1 MPTITGRAFMAKP
14 QVTVLLGIFFV
25 LMSLSTF
32 TSSLAAALP
41 APTPLSPVDGTL
53 LPGLSTVLIWNQSA
67 GTKQFHIQVLP
78 ADSPSTGQPDGPAID
93 LIIGDSTLIA
103 AASYAVPSPVFG
115 VGPYVMLP
123 GMTYRWRVR
132 VSDAT
137 GSIGVNDVSWSQ
149 WSQERTFKTKPAV
162 SSTIGRVT
170 PAEGAFTSRFPA
182 VQWNDSDPAIFYYEV
197 QVSRDSQFHTGPDA
211 VAPVF
216 WNLVHGGES
225 FPPQSW
231 KIPSQFPLEPVR
243 HYWRVR
249 PRVQGDGTPVE
260 WSPAFSFQVPLGPGD
275 IVINEVVSAG
285 SALTAPW
292 AELVNRSLVLVSL
305 RGAVLT
311 DEDGNRYTMPDALP
325 QVPPG
330 AFVVVYFDGLGA
342 DDDDY
347 DFSDGSAAL
356 HSTGDMV
363 SPFEPVGD
371 QLSLYA
377 SAQEEPGA
385 LLDFAAWG
393 LDPTLD
399 ASNAIAAGIWMA
411 GTFLPM
417 ERGGQQMGQAQ
428 PGESVGILPG
438 RSRGSTED
446 WAVYRST
453 ETTPGQE
460 NAVPTSSVT
469 VPSDGAVLLRQ
480 DFRLAWYNVS
490 EAIGYQVQIDNN
502 QDFGSPEVNVTVA
515 EPFYAP
521 TTPPEDGD
529 YYWRT
534 QAFDAAGKATPFT
547 PATRFTLVTLEP
559 LALPSPP
566 VEGSTTFQV
575 ARLGLSADGFW
586 DVDYINN
593 LVPLLQ
599 RKDTNLLCWDGDDE
613 SGTRKPWDGPHA
625 DTPANHSDHGRN
637 YCARAAIAMINRY
650 YGGTLSQDRITY
662 EHFKRYGNLNR
673 ALGHDRY
680 ITIAEGQ
687 PLLSWSLNNVA
698 VTTTLGKP
706 TWDQIQGWTTERKA
720 VKAGIPGHAIVLRG
734 WAIYNGPNASMAGK
748 RFVLYNDPWDAL
760 MKIQEYDSMIL
771 TETDVPAGTPTGR
784 LQEASVTTDSDGD
797 GIIDFDE
804 QVRFATLHTNRDTDN
819 DCVPDKEDMHSY
831 IYSPHGTYIV
841 PVPDHDGDGLRNE
854 LDRDSDNGGV
864 IDGDEDW
871 NWNGHQNA
879 RDTNAYSD
887 PSDDARAPYGCTP
900 PPTPTPTATSTPTF
914 TPTITVTPTPTNTV
928 PPPSGPTPTFT
939 PTVTWTPTITATP
952 TQTGTPTITSTPTA
966 TGTPTVTSTPT
977 ATGTPI
983 ITPTPTV
990 TATPTATPVNY
1001 LAGISLTVSATDA
1014 SHTTHYEVH
1023 FSNPTLEAQ
1032 RASYIYS
1039 WIFLWNGS
1047 DCMGTGVF
1055 DVVSGSRWLAYFS
1068 HPGCEHFPPEEVSVL
1083 VSREDQE
1090 VTLRGPALGPLTIT
1104 PTP

>member
-1 MPTITGRAFMAKP
+1 VP
-14 QVTVLLGIFFV
+14 VLLGIFFV

-32 TSSLAAALP
+32 TRSLAAALP
-41 APTPLSPVDGTL
+41 APTPLSPEDGTQL
-53 LPGLSTVLIWNQSA
+53 SGLSTVLTWNQSA
-67 GTKQFHIQVLP
+67 TTKQFHIQVLS
-78 ADSPSTGQPDGPAID
+78 ANSPSTGQPDGPAID
-93 LIIGDSTLIA
+93 LIIGDSTLVA
-103 AASYAVPSPVFG
+103 AASYTVPSPVFG
-115 VGPYVMLP
+115 AGPYVMLP

-132 VSDAT
+132 VSDAA
-137 GSIGVNDVSWSQ
+137 GSIGVNDLSWSQ
-149 WSQERTFKTKPAV
+149 WSQERTFRTKPAV
-162 SSTIGRVT
+162 SSTASRVA

-182 VQWNDSDPAIFYYEV
+182 VQWNDSDPSIFYYEV
-197 QVSRDSQFHTGPDA
+197 QVSRDVQFRTGPDA

-225 FPPQSW
+225 LPPRSW
-231 KIPSQFPLEPVR
+231 KVPSQFPLEPIR

-260 WSPAFSFQVPLGPGD
+260 WSPAFSFRVPVGPGN

-285 SALTAPW
+285 SAQTAPW
-292 AELVNRSLVLVSL
+292 AELVNRSLVPVSL

-311 DEDGNRYTMPDALP
+311 DEDGNRYAIPDALP

-330 AFVVVYFDGLGA
+330 AFVVAYFDGVGA
-342 DDDDY
+342 AADDY
-347 DFSDGSAAL
+347 DFADGSAAL
-356 HSTGDMV
+356 HTTGDMV
-363 SPFEPVGD
+363 SPFEPIGD

-377 SAQEEPGA
+377 SAKEEPA
-385 LLDFAAWG
+385 TLLDFAAWG
-393 LDPTLD
+393 LDPTVD
-399 ASNAIAAGIWMA
+399 ASNAIAAGVWQP

-417 ERGGQQMGQAQ
+417 ERGGQQVGQAQ
-428 PGESVGILPG
+428 PGESIGILPG
-438 RSRGSTED
+438 RSRGSPED

-460 NAVPTSSVT
+460 NGIPASGVT
-469 VPSDGAVLLRQ
+469 IPSDGAVLLRQ
-480 DFRLAWYNVS
+480 DFRLAWYSVP
-490 EAIGYQVQIDNN
+490 EAIGYRIQIDTNP
-502 QDFGSPEVNVTVA
+502 DFGSPRVNVTVA

-521 TTPPEDGD
+521 TTSPDDGD

-534 QAFDAAGKATPFT
+534 QAFDAAGKAGPFT

-559 LALPSPP
+559 LKLPSPP
-566 VEGSTTFQV
+566 AEGTNTFQV

-613 SGTRKPWDGPHA
+613 SGARRPWDGPHA

-673 ALGHDRY
+673 ALGHDKW

-698 VTTTLGKP
+698 VTTTIGKP
-706 TWDQIQGWTTERKA
+706 TWDQIQGWTTQRKA

-734 WAIYNGPNASMAGK
+734 WAVYNGPNASLAGK

-760 MKIQEYDSMIL
+760 MKIQDYDSMIL
-771 TETDVPAGTPTGR
+771 TETDVPEGSPTGR
-784 LQEASVTTDSDGD
+784 LQEASVTTDTDGD
-797 GIIDFDE
+797 GIMDFDE
-804 QVRFATLHTNRDTDN
+804 QVRFLTLHTNRDTDN
-819 DCVPDKEDMHSY
+819 DCVPDKVDMHSY

-841 PVPDHDGDGLRNE
+841 PAPDFDGDGLRNE

-879 RDTNAYSD
+879 RDTNAYTD
-887 PSDDARAPYGCTP
+887 PTDDARAPYGCTP
-900 PPTPTPTATSTPTF
+900 PPTPTSTPTF
-914 TPTITVTPTPTNTV
+914 TPTVTNTPTPTSTV
-928 PPPSGPTPTFT
+928 PPPSSVTPTVT
-939 PTVTWTPTITATP
+939 PTVTWTPTITPTP
-952 TQTGTPTITSTPTA
+952 TQTGTPTPTSTA
-966 TGTPTVTSTPT
+966 
-977 ATGTPI
+977 TPI

-990 TATPTATPVNY
+990 TGTATPVNY
-1001 LAGISLTVSATDA
+1001 LEGVFLDVSATDG
-1014 SHTTHYEVH
+1014 SHTTHYHVH
-1023 FSNPTLEAQ
+1023 FSNAAREAE
-1032 RASYIYS
+1032 RASYNIA

-1047 DCMGTGVF
+1047 DCVGTGVF
-1055 DVVSGSRWLAYFS
+1055 SIVSGIPWRAYFS
-1068 HPGCEHFPPEEVSVL
+1068 HQGCEHYPPEEVSVH
-1083 VSREDQE
+1083 VSRAGQS
-1090 VTLRGPALGPLTIT
+1090 VTLRGPALGPRTIM
-1104 PTP
+1104 PVP